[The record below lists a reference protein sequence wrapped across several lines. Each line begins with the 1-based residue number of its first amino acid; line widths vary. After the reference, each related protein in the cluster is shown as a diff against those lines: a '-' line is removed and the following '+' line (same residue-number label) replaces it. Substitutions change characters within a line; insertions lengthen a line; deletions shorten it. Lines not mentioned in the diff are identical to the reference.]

1 MSVIISKIIFTDTP
15 DLLGGN
21 NETTQQPGGAT
32 AAVGCAKKE
41 KRKPSKPWKKEGLGG
56 YGT

>member
-41 KRKPSKPWKKEGLGG
+41 KRKPSKPWKRKA
-56 YGT
+56 